1 MPFWQHPPQQFAPVI
16 DALVELEHR
25 TREAGGLVLRM
36 GHLYGP
42 GTIYA
47 FDGFFTEQVRARAV
61 PLVGGGR
68 SVFSFTHVEDAAT
81 AMLAALDR
89 PAAGVLNIVDDAPHA
104 DRRLAAS
111 SRGVGRRTRRGACQR
126 RSSDSP
132 LADGGLHF

>member
-1 MPFWQHPPQQFAPVI
+1 MI
-16 DALVELEHR
+16 DALGELEHR
-25 TREAGGLVLRM
+25 IREPGGLVLRM

-47 FDGFFTEQVRARAV
+47 PNGYFTEHVRARAV
-61 PLVGGGR
+61 PLVGAGR

-89 PAAGVLNIVDDAPHA
+89 PAAGVLNIVDDAPTPIA
-104 DRRLAAS
+104 DWLPA
-111 SRGVGRRTRRGACQR
+111 RGVGRRTRRDACQR

-132 LADGGLHF
+132 SADGGLHF